1 MSCRTTWDLR
11 LFPHGIFAAG
21 GAIVPTQEKKDLRL
35 YPHGIFSAQGAFVPT
50 QEKKKDLRIL
60 GN

>member
-35 YPHGIFSAQGAFVPT
+35 YPHGIFAAGGLLCPYKK
-50 QEKKKDLRIL
+50 KKKDLRIL